1 MASVYDRMEE
11 EGNKSGNYLKMNPT
25 DAKTVKILTDAV
37 EGINEYQGKTRPEF
51 RMEVQDLVSQELL
64 IWAIRQKNV
73 MQQLI
78 GIMKANR
85 LGSLVGQVIQ
95 INTAG
100 QDAMK
105 KVWFLQ
111 LVKQQAPAA
120 IPQQAPAAPQQDPG
134 QAWIQGQMQ
143 GMAPAQG
150 GH

>member
-1 MASVYDRMEE
+1 MEE

-25 DAKTVKILTDAV
+25 DAKTVKVLTEAV
-37 EGINEYQGKTRPEF
+37 EGINEFQGKTRPEF
-51 RMEVQDLVSQELL
+51 RMEVQDLVTQERL

-85 LGSLVGQVIQ
+85 LSSLVGQVVQ

-111 LVKQQAPAA
+111 LVRQQAPSAT
-120 IPQQAPAAPQQDPG
+120 PQQPTAPQQDPG

-143 GMAPAQG
+143 DMAAPGAR
-150 GH
+150 